1 MATVNEPPTC
11 QCGGCTCDAKRKA
24 IEAGQKR
31 KLVMFLMGLNDV
43 FDVVRGQILLIEP
56 FPYASKACSL
66 VPQVERQKTI
76 TGAYTIGT
84 EMAAYANGN
93 DVDGQSIALYAGKA
107 NNQSQ
112 PFFSK
117 PDPRKNKG
125 ICTYSKGIGHVK
137 EQCFK
142 LVGYPDWFKGNKGK
156 KGQSS
161 YGGNK
166 FAGNAMLQNQSDCM
180 ETPLEVLDAENE
192 GHSFHANSALVK
204 NLAQEVMRMMNERAT
219 QSHQTLIP
227 STPMHT
233 LQSFSFVSARLYRIR
248 PGTDRFCRVLDMGEK
263 SGSLDEWRVYF
274 KSANADIF
282 GIIEQAIKMAAI
294 DKPNELALKR
304 ARIAE
309 MLFTCKPTLC
319 TSCNNAGLALPTGVD
334 DVQAEPEKTEADKSK
349 ESKKKDEPLEMDSDV
364 INQMSHSSYVDV
376 EALNDEIEEESQT
389 VLEVSRIKKIIDN
402 HDEES
407 ESLVIGSLRKLQL
420 MDLSVEILK
429 ATDIG
434 KSVNALRKRKSAK
447 INHLVRALIGAWKA
461 KVDEWVIV
469 TETVAGRERALEKE
483 EEEEEG
489 LPSPPMDEGAFFTT
503 STMDLSQ
510 FFDDIDENGNLRNS
524 KEANNKFENDLK
536 KAAMQKPSSVAP
548 KERFT
553 NKPKAEEK
561 KPMISSSQDWF
572 TRQPK
577 EHETPIKKPIASR
590 PNKACAKRPQPVE
603 HKAAID
609 KKCHVSQPSKVKC
622 KDEDSI
628 RAKLEVA
635 KKKLKERYDSL
646 ESAKKQRTTQ
656 FLEMHEIPKQ
666 CIGNKNAHVKP
677 GHYSKH

>member
-1 MATVNEPPTC
+1 
-11 QCGGCTCDAKRKA
+11 
-24 IEAGQKR
+24 
-31 KLVMFLMGLNDV
+31 
-43 FDVVRGQILLIEP
+43 
-56 FPYASKACSL
+56 
-66 VPQVERQKTI
+66 
-76 TGAYTIGT
+76 
-84 EMAAYANGN
+84 
-93 DVDGQSIALYAGKA
+93 
-107 NNQSQ
+107 
-112 PFFSK
+112 
-117 PDPRKNKG
+117 
-125 ICTYSKGIGHVK
+125 
-137 EQCFK
+137 
-142 LVGYPDWFKGNKGK
+142 
-156 KGQSS
+156 
-161 YGGNK
+161 
-166 FAGNAMLQNQSDCM
+166 
-180 ETPLEVLDAENE
+180 
-192 GHSFHANSALVK
+192 
-204 NLAQEVMRMMNERAT
+204 
-219 QSHQTLIP
+219 
-227 STPMHT
+227 
-233 LQSFSFVSARLYRIR
+233 
-248 PGTDRFCRVLDMGEK
+248 MGEN

-309 MLFTCKPTLC
+309 MLFTCKPTVC
-319 TSCNNAGLALPTGVD
+319 SSCNNAGLLFPAGVD

-364 INQMSHSSYVDV
+364 MNQSSYVDV

-407 ESLVIGSLRKLQL
+407 QSLVIDSLRKLQL
-420 MDLSVEILK
+420 IDLSVEILK

-469 TETVAGRERALEKE
+469 TETVTGRERALE

-489 LPSPPMDEGAFFTT
+489 LPSPPLDEGAFFTT

-510 FFDDIDENGNLRNS
+510 FFDDIDEIGNLRNS
-524 KEANNKFENDLK
+524 KETNNKFENDLK

-548 KERFT
+548 KEMFT

-561 KPMISSSQDWF
+561 KPMVSSSQDWF

-577 EHETPIKKPIASR
+577 EHETPIKKPVASR
-590 PNKACAKRPQPVE
+590 PNKASAKRPQPVE
-603 HKAAID
+603 HKATID
-609 KKCHVSQPSKVKC
+609 KKCHFSQPSEVKC

-677 GHYSKH
+677 GHCNKH